1 MTYATSDQPL
11 STTTWRGILIRN
23 PFPDFSTLH
32 IYRLMGRNYQ
42 IAIMESRIFHTD
54 RGRTLR
60 TAEKIPLIVPECIN
74 HAH

>member
-32 IYRLMGRNYQ
+32 IYRLMELDYQ
-42 IAIMESRIFHTD
+42 IVIMESRIFSTD
-54 RGRTLR
+54 REKAIR

-74 HAH
+74 PAH